1 MAQKLKRDQLPP
13 KKAETWRKSFKEE
26 AKQGFNLAVPEII
39 LQKETYKTLIG
50 DNENRVRVYLGLEEE
65 KEGDKYVLCAY
76 AVSAFLLG
84 SGDVY
89 ADYETPVFKLEKD
102 NINFSDDTQKA
113 IESIRLYRKWR
124 AGELDP
130 EGEGAAYRQYIYP
143 NGYLLTKYEL
153 HELFNAQN
161 KAEIQIEFGIAKRMS
176 VMISGVS
183 STKVRSVSSGGEDD
197 DVFDYVDDCPP
208 NCDERSPY
216 NS

>member
-13 KKAETWRKSFKEE
+13 KKAENWRKSFKEE
-26 AKQGFNLAVPEII
+26 SKYGFNLKVQKII

-50 DNENRVRVYLGLEEE
+50 DNENRVRVYLGLEEK
-65 KEGDKYVLCAY
+65 KEGEKYVLCAY

-89 ADYETPVFKLEKD
+89 ADYETPVFKLERE
-102 NINFSDDTQKA
+102 NINFSDNTQKA

-124 AGELDP
+124 AGELD
-130 EGEGAAYRQYIYP
+130 ENADGAAYRQYIYP

-153 HELFNAQN
+153 HELFKAQN
-161 KAEIQIEFGIAKRMS
+161 KDEIQIEFGIAKTMS
-176 VMISGVS
+176 VMISGVY
-183 STKVRSVSSGGEDD
+183 STNLRSVESDEED
-197 DVFDYVDDCPP
+197 DVFDYVDECPP
-208 NCDERSPY
+208 YCDERSPY